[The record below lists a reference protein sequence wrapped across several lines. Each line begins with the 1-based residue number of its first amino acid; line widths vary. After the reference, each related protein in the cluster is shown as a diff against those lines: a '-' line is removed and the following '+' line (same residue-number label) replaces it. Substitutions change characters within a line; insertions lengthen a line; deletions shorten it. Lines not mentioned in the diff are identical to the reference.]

1 MKKLSKNVE
10 MTGERERAYDRW
22 RASISL
28 DYVTIPFLEYSRKSG
43 RGVNDWPLFNIHASI
58 HPAQT
63 SANTAPSEADLIA
76 AFKKHRET
84 LIDFNLLAKQAPF
97 PSFLGLMNR
106 GREYFLT
113 QQFPRRD
120 KQTQEP
126 RLPHLYTAQQF
137 VEEILKHPWQPDN
150 LASAPN
156 SPEHPFY
163 SYSQWHRQAMP
174 RSALVMDIDYV
185 EVRDEKPAA
194 IIEATQSNSDDL
206 ALGLFSFLSRGF
218 AQASVLLL
226 VGEDLGVESYVLTYL
241 ENLSSVELLKLERSL
256 IPRIDSVDRE
266 RQNLAKA
273 ARERGANNSS
283 AQGEAVGTL
292 YKTQGAA
299 LMASLTKNRI
309 KMSIDDY
316 RQWLFDLKVR

>member
-22 RASISL
+22 RASIPL
-28 DYVTIPFLEYSRKSG
+28 DYVTIPFLEYSRKRG
-43 RGVNDWPLFNIHASI
+43 RDINDWPLFNLHASI

-63 SANTAPSEADLIA
+63 SVDAAPNEADLTA
-76 AFKKHRET
+76 AINKHRET
-84 LIDFNLLAKQAPF
+84 LIDFNLLAKQMSF

-106 GREYFLT
+106 NREYFLV
-113 QQFPRRD
+113 QQFPRLP
-120 KQTQEP
+120 QSPEP
-126 RLPHLYTAQQF
+126 RLPHLYTARQF
-137 VEEILKHPWQPDN
+137 VGEILKHQWQPDN

-156 SPEHPFY
+156 SPDRPFY
-163 SYSQWHRQAMP
+163 SYSRWHRQAMP

-185 EVRDEKPAA
+185 EVRDKKPVA
-194 IIEATQSNSDDL
+194 IIEATQSNSNDL

-241 ENLSSVELLKLERSL
+241 ENLSTVELLKLERSL
-256 IPRIDSVDRE
+256 IPQIDSVDRE
-266 RQNLAKA
+266 RQRLAKA
-273 ARERGANNSS
+273 AKERGADNSS

-292 YKTQGAA
+292 YKTQGVA

-309 KMSIDDY
+309 KMSLGDY
-316 RQWLFDLKVR
+316 RQWLFALK